1 MLFQLV
7 LQFHVSTC
15 KLQVHLNP
23 KIRKNQKE
31 ILTKKTQLFQQTL
44 RTVWSEMYELKTATL
59 FSAIYSPS

>member
-7 LQFHVSTC
+7 LQFHGSTC

-31 ILTKKTQLFQQTL
+31 ILTKKT
-44 RTVWSEMYELKTATL
+44 
-59 FSAIYSPS
+59 